1 MIYEYLP
8 NVRTNRLGLD
18 EGTGR
23 NKGMKMTDISKIE
36 ILGTQTLEL
45 SKVQNFSRDNSETGT
60 SQITKL
66 RC

>member
-1 MIYEYLP
+1 
-8 NVRTNRLGLD
+8 
-18 EGTGR
+18 
-23 NKGMKMTDISKIE
+23 MKMTDISKIE
-36 ILGTQTLEL
+36 MFGTQTLEL